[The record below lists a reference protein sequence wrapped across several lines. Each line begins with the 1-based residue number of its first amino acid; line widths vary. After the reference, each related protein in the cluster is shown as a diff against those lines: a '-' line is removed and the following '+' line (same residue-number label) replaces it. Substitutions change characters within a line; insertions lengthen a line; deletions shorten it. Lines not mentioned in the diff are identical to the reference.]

1 MAYQVSG
8 SEKIK
13 DDNTVTFKNVT
24 VKNYYTVTPAPA
36 ASYVFQG
43 STSGYASGGQDP
55 DISPPAG
62 FNTIDKFPF
71 SSDANATDVGDL
83 SQTRTQLAG
92 QSSAENGYSTG
103 GYAGSNSNVIDKF
116 PFSSNANASDVG
128 DLSVARFGVAGQNSN
143 LNGYTSGGRTTADD
157 NIIDKFP
164 FTSDANA
171 TDVGDLSYGRAQAAG
186 QSSSSDG
193 YASGGNPNGPPYTYL
208 TTIDKFP
215 FSSDA
220 NAAANADLSVA
231 RTQLSGQSSTTHGY
245 NAGGFIQPSYTN
257 VIDKF
262 PFASGGTSSDVGD
275 LTQTR
280 VVETGQSSTASGY
293 ASGGSTPGP
302 YFSTVAV
309 NTIDKF
315 PFSSDTNATDVG
327 DLTQARSVA
336 AGQQV

>member
-24 VKNYYTVTPAPA
+24 VKNYYTVMPAPA

-43 STSGYASGGQDP
+43 STSGYTSGGQN
-55 DISPPAG
+55 PPVAPAAG

-83 SQTRTQLAG
+83 TLVRTQLAG

-103 GYAGSNSNVIDKF
+103 GYTGSTSNVIDKF

-128 DLSVARFGVAGQNSN
+128 DLSVVRFGVAGQSSN

-164 FTSDANA
+164 FTADANA
-171 TDVGDLSYGRAQAAG
+171 TDVGDLSYGRAYSHG

-193 YASGGNPNGPPYTYL
+193 YTSGGNPNGTPYTYL

-220 NAAANADLSVA
+220 NAVANADLSFA
-231 RTQLSGQSSTTHGY
+231 RTQVSGQSSTTHGY
-245 NAGGFIQPSYTN
+245 TAGGFIPPYTN
-257 VIDKF
+257 IIDKF

-275 LTQTR
+275 LSQTR

-293 ASGGSTPGP
+293 ASGGSAPGP
-302 YFSTVAV
+302 YFSSVTVT
-309 NTIDKF
+309 TIDKF
-315 PFSSDTNATDVG
+315 PFSSDANATDVG
-327 DLTQARSVA
+327 DLTQARSIG